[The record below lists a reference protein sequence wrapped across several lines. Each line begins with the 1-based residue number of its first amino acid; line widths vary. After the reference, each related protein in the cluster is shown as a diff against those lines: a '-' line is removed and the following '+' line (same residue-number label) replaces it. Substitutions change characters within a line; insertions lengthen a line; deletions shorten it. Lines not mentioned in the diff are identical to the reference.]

1 MPIIGSKLGLLIKN
15 KMIKNISELSG
26 RSPESQPD
34 PKYFI
39 NFCVGLG
46 NGIANGTK
54 SIIFT
59 TTDSGLANPLG
70 GVGVGLGK
78 GIKFDSEYMVKTA
91 YERIRSEVI
100 DMFGETGH
108 MPYPPS
114 KDNSGVYLVA
124 TLKAI
129 AESIE
134 EVYNDDLILTST
146 HFPVI
151 LGSGTV
157 KKGGFSGL
165 MASAIKTSI
174 IAYTG
179 SFRGSFWPKFI
190 DIITESYV
198 DTVHNQSTA
207 KVIISGAGLS
217 PSTGLGSGV
226 AV

>member
-1 MPIIGSKLGLLIKN
+1 MPVIGPKLGLLIKT

-39 NFCVGLG
+39 NFCIGLG
-46 NGIANGTK
+46 NGIATGTK

-70 GVGVGLGK
+70 GAGIGIGK

-91 YERIRSEVI
+91 YERLRTEVI
-100 DMFGETGH
+100 NMFGETSH

-114 KDNSGVYLVA
+114 KENSGIYLVA

-129 AESIE
+129 AESIK
-134 EVYNDDLILTST
+134 EVYESDLILTST

-157 KKGGFSGL
+157 KKGNFSGL
-165 MASAIKTSI
+165 IPAAIKGGI
-174 IAYTG
+174 ISSTG
-179 SFRGSFWPKFI
+179 ALKGSFWPKFI
-190 DIITESYV
+190 DIITESYI

-207 KVIISGAGLS
+207 FVVISGAGIS
-217 PSTGLGSGV
+217 PSSGFGSGV